1 MEEPE
6 PLYVTCH
13 NCASPVPTGMRL
25 TGKVYE
31 TSIAQGYDL
40 TCPTCGTRAA
50 YTKVE
55 FHLLPERRS

>member
-6 PLYVTCH
+6 PLYATCR
-13 NCASPVPTGMRL
+13 NCSSPVPTGMRL

-31 TSIAQGYDL
+31 ISITQGYDL
-40 TCPTCGTRAA
+40 TCPACGTMAT

-55 FHLLPERRS
+55 FHMSDQRS